1 MTLELCM
8 YISIYRVLMNHDRK
22 MKLVLNPSTITK
34 RLQKNIISLAGH
46 SINFLVE
53 TLWALTFLSIAAKGM
68 PKEQGQLF
76 FIHLFE
82 LNMYGVLSFLHLIF
96 SQPLWS
102 DCAEIKN
109 SVCEMFCSIF
119 PSQTFL
125 RLSGAVRNYL
135 KQIETSKHL

>member
-1 MTLELCM
+1 MPELCM
-8 YISIYRVLMNHDRK
+8 YLSIYKLLIDHDRK

-34 RLQKNIISLAGH
+34 RLKKNIISLAGH
-46 SINFLVE
+46 FINFLVE
-53 TLWALTFLSIAAKGM
+53 TLWALIFLSIAAKGM

-96 SQPLWS
+96 SQPLWTE
-102 DCAEIKN
+102 CAEIKN
-109 SVCEMFCSIF
+109 SLCDMLCSVF

-125 RLSGAVRNYL
+125 RLIVWLSNGANN
-135 KQIETSKHL
+135 IMHI

>member
-1 MTLELCM
+1 MTIELCM

-34 RLQKNIISLAGH
+34 RLKKNMISLAGH
-46 SINFLVE
+46 FINFLVE
-53 TLWALTFLSIAAKGM
+53 TLWALIFLSIAAKGM

-96 SQPLWS
+96 SQPLWTE
-102 DCAEIKN
+102 CAEIKN
-109 SVCEMFCSIF
+109 SLCDMFCSVF

-125 RLSGAVRNYL
+125 RLIVWLSNGANN
-135 KQIETSKHL
+135 IMHI